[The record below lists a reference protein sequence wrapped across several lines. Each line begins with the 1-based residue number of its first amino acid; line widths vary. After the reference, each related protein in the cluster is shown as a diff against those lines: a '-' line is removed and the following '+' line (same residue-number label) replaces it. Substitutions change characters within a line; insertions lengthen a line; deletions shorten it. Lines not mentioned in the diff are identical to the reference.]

1 MKIGAII
8 GIGAGVVGL
17 ATIAYF
23 AKAYPSIKT
32 KSDIKNLAN
41 VEYMNA
47 TYIGSPKKTSRENF
61 YIQKGDKLIIKNPV
75 RPDGKYSVMVVIKN
89 DDNMNTTGTDAIA
102 PKIKSIEVDPETN
115 LVSINEIKDL
125 SLYVKGDTV
134 KTNAPKK

>member
-1 MKIGAII
+1 MKTGVII

-17 ATIAYF
+17 AAIAYF
-23 AKAYPSIKT
+23 AKEYPTIKA
-32 KSDIKNLAN
+32 KSDIKKLAN
-41 VEYMNA
+41 VDYMNA
-47 TYIGSPKKTSRENF
+47 TYIGSLKKTSRENF
-61 YIQKGDKLIIKNPV
+61 YIQKGDKLIIKNPA

-89 DDNMNTTGTDAIA
+89 DDNMNTTGTEAIA